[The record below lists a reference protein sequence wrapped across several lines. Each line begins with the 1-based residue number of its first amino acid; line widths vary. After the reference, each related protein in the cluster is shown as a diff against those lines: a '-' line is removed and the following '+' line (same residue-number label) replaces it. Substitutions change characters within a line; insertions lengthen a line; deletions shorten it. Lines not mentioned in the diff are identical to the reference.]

1 VRIVDFQVSA
11 AERELRVIVKDAL
24 GVLLKQPLPEGVD
37 PRARIEAMVHEETTR
52 FQERQ
57 VNRNQPLLPDPA
69 ASEQWLLNEIF
80 GLAMLEPLMAN
91 PRITSIMVNSPT
103 RIYVV
108 VDGHTERAQGVWF
121 DSDEQ
126 VREMV
131 KRLAGAVGRRL
142 DDASPRVDLTLP
154 DGSRLHALMPP
165 ITRQYTEVLIRKFTH
180 RGLRLPALVTEGSF
194 GPDLARFLSVAVR
207 AKVSLAVS
215 GQTGAGKT
223 TLLGGLVLEVDDPDE
238 RLIVLEETR
247 ELGVDVYTPNCL
259 SWVARLP
266 NADGLG
272 AISIRSLLQE
282 DALRM
287 EPSRIIVGEVRGPES
302 LDMLTAMNTGHQG
315 SMSTIHANSAR
326 DALYRLVVAAM
337 QAPERPS
344 EEVLHRM
351 IARCLQLVV
360 QMKRLRDGRRVVT
373 EVFEITGLEGGELT
387 GHQLWAWQDGRLART
402 GLRPRCLEQIAEA
415 EIPYDWS
422 DAA

>member
-1 VRIVDFQVSA
+1 
-11 AERELRVIVKDAL
+11 
-24 GVLLKQPLPEGVD
+24 
-37 PRARIEAMVHEETTR
+37 
-52 FQERQ
+52 
-57 VNRNQPLLPDPA
+57 
-69 ASEQWLLNEIF
+69 
-80 GLAMLEPLMAN
+80 
-91 PRITSIMVNSPT
+91 
-103 RIYVV
+103 
-108 VDGHTERAQGVWF
+108 
-121 DSDEQ
+121 
-126 VREMV
+126 
-131 KRLAGAVGRRL
+131 
-142 DDASPRVDLTLP
+142 
-154 DGSRLHALMPP
+154 
-165 ITRQYTEVLIRKFTH
+165 
-180 RGLRLPALVTEGSF
+180 
-194 GPDLARFLSVAVR
+194 VR

-266 NADGLG
+266 NADGVG

-315 SMSTIHANSAR
+315 SLSTIHANSAR

-387 GHQLWAWQDGRLART
+387 GHQLWAWQDGRLMRT